1 LKQNL
6 LGDNVSE
13 EKSYGML
20 GALILVSVMLFIFF
34 IYVKNNLERSR
45 SVIFERDEAG
55 RITAIHYV

>member
-1 LKQNL
+1 M
-6 LGDNVSE
+6 SE
-13 EKSYGML
+13 EKSYGVL

-34 IYVKNNLERSR
+34 IYIKNSLERSR